1 MNNNK
6 EISKSVVQ
14 ACDQFFKVLTRD
26 EIETFLLFTSI
37 RDIEPKAIIAEIGD
51 IGDEFYLVVEGEV
64 SLLQEQE
71 DTSEIEVGRITAGEL
86 VGEMSFFDKKP
97 RSIRLRAAKQGVT
110 LLSITRPMYKRLC
123 VEHPYI
129 AVNLLEFVVLSLD
142 KLVRSTSEDVSTLHK
157 QMTGIGYR

>member
-1 MNNNK
+1 MNTT
-6 EISKSVVQ
+6 EELTTRVIETCPSFC
-14 ACDQFFKVLTRD
+14 AALTRD
-26 EIETFLLFTSI
+26 EVAMFVSFTTKVEAESQEI
-37 RDIEPKAIIAEIGD
+37 VAEIGHIED
-51 IGDEFYLVVEGEV
+51 HFFLVVDGVLKLSREEV
-64 SLLQEQE
+64 GK
-71 DTSEIEVGRITAGEL
+71 EIEVGRLDAGCL
-86 VGEMSFFDKKP
+86 AGEMSFFDKKP